1 MRNFLTLDDL
11 SEKEIL
17 KLVKDALLFKKNEIE
32 CDLKGKIIANMFFEN
47 STRTQYSF
55 NTAEEK
61 LGMKVITFNPAT
73 SSLNKGES
81 FYDTVKTFESFGIDG
96 MVIRHTNNEYYKEL
110 KNIKS
115 VLINAGDGT
124 GNHPSQSLLDL
135 VTIYEQFNKFENLN
149 IAIVGDILHS
159 RVAHGNLKVMER
171 LGMNTYIS
179 GPKEFMDNS
188 SKFIPF
194 KDAISEMDI
203 IMLLRIQRE
212 RNAKKSMSDSEY
224 LENYGL
230 TMDKVNAMKK
240 DAIIMHPAPFNRN
253 VEIADDVVECPK
265 SKIFTQMNNGV
276 YARCSILNHCF
287 KWYNI

>member
-32 CDLKGKIIANMFFEN
+32 CDLKGKIIANMFFES

-135 VTIYEQFNKFENLN
+135 VTIYEQFNKFDNLN

-194 KDAISEMDI
+194 KDVISEMDI

-212 RNAKKSMSDSEY
+212 RNAVKSMSDSEY

-287 KWYNI
+287 K

>member
-17 KLVKDALLFKKNEIE
+17 KLVKDALLFKKNEME
-32 CDLKGKIIANMFFEN
+32 CDLKGKIIANMFFES

-110 KNIKS
+110 KDIKS

-135 VTIYEQFNKFENLN
+135 VTIYEQFNKFDNLN

-194 KDAISEMDI
+194 KDAITEMDI

-212 RNAKKSMSDSEY
+212 RNAFKSMSDSEY

-287 KWYNI
+287 K

>member
-110 KNIKS
+110 RNIKS

-135 VTIYEQFNKFENLN
+135 VTIYEQFNKFDNLN

-194 KDAISEMDI
+194 KDAITEMDI

-212 RNAKKSMSDSEY
+212 RNAVKSMSDSEY

-230 TMDKVNAMKK
+230 TMDKVKAMKK

-287 KWYNI
+287 K

>member
-135 VTIYEQFNKFENLN
+135 VTIYEQFNKFDNLN

-179 GPKEFMDNS
+179 GPLEFMDNS

-287 KWYNI
+287 K

>member
-32 CDLKGKIIANMFFEN
+32 CDLKGKIIANMFFES

-61 LGMKVITFNPAT
+61 LGMKVITFNPTT

-135 VTIYEQFNKFENLN
+135 VTIYEQFNKFDNLN

-212 RNAKKSMSDSEY
+212 RNAVKSMSDSEY

-287 KWYNI
+287 K

>member
-32 CDLKGKIIANMFFEN
+32 CDLKGKITANMFFEN

-194 KDAISEMDI
+194 KDAITEMDI

-212 RNAKKSMSDSEY
+212 RNAVKSMSDSEY

-287 KWYNI
+287 K

>member
-110 KNIKS
+110 KDITS

-135 VTIYEQFNKFENLN
+135 VTIYEQFNNFENLN

-194 KDAISEMDI
+194 KDAITEMDI

-212 RNAKKSMSDSEY
+212 RNAVKSMSDSEY

-287 KWYNI
+287 K

>member
-135 VTIYEQFNKFENLN
+135 VTIYEQFNKFDNLN

-188 SKFIPF
+188 SNFIPF
-194 KDAISEMDI
+194 KDAITEMDI

-212 RNAKKSMSDSEY
+212 RNAVKSMSDSEY

-287 KWYNI
+287 K

>member
-115 VLINAGDGT
+115 ILINAGDGT

-135 VTIYEQFNKFENLN
+135 VTIYEQFNKFDNLN

-287 KWYNI
+287 K

>member
-17 KLVKDALLFKKNEIE
+17 KLVKDALLFKKNEMD

-73 SSLNKGES
+73 SSLNKGET

-110 KNIKS
+110 ENIKS

-135 VTIYEQFNKFENLN
+135 VTIYEQFNKFDNLN

-194 KDAISEMDI
+194 KDAITEMDI

-287 KWYNI
+287 K

>member
-110 KNIKS
+110 KDIKS

-135 VTIYEQFNKFENLN
+135 VTIYEQFNKFDNLN

-194 KDAISEMDI
+194 KDAITEMDI

-287 KWYNI
+287 K

>member
-17 KLVKDALLFKKNEIE
+17 KLVKDALLFKKNGME
-32 CDLKGKIIANMFFEN
+32 CDLKGKIIANMFFES

-135 VTIYEQFNKFENLN
+135 VTIYEQFNKFDNLN

-194 KDAISEMDI
+194 KDAITEMDI

-212 RNAKKSMSDSEY
+212 RNAVKSMSDSEY

-287 KWYNI
+287 K